1 MDAASGPASRAD
13 QGRMR
18 QPWLRA
24 HTPWPL
30 IVLST
35 IIVLIALLPAG
46 FVVVRT
52 FATGWQQADAL
63 LLRPRVADLLGNTVR
78 LTVTATGLAAVLGMT
93 LAWCT
98 ERTNLPGRHTWAVL
112 AVLPITVPAF
122 VSSYCWVSLTPVVQ
136 GFWGAAFIVTLAYC
150 PLVYLPVAAMLRGM
164 DPALEEVSRAQG
176 YGPLRT
182 FARVTLPQ
190 ARPALLGGCLLVALN
205 VLSEFGAFSLLRFS
219 TFTTEIYTQYQLSFD
234 GASAALLT
242 SVLAAMCVG
251 LLILELRLRG
261 QSAASRVGKGVARRP
276 PLQNLGRATVP
287 VVLALTLFVAVSLVV
302 PLATLA
308 YWLLTGSSTGLVT
321 RALVQAVLTSLALG
335 AAAAIGTTACALPV
349 ALLAVRFSSRLGTLA
364 DRSTYISQVLPGIS
378 IALAFVVT
386 TVHFARPL
394 YQTTVLLLIA
404 YGVMFLPL
412 ALVAVRASVAQASAS
427 LEEVARSLGCA
438 PIQALWRVTIPL
450 ILPGLGAAAALVFLS
465 TVTELTATLLL
476 APIGTQTLAMQVWS
490 NTDSLAYGAAAPY
503 AALLVAMSAVPTFI
517 LTRQLGSLAPLATT

>member
-1 MDAASGPASRAD
+1 
-13 QGRMR
+13 MR
-18 QPWLRA
+18 QPWLRV

-30 IVLST
+30 LLVST
-35 IIVLIALLPAG
+35 IIVVIALVPAG
-46 FVVVRT
+46 FVVVRSL
-52 FATGWQQADAL
+52 AIGWDQAAAL
-63 LLRPRVADLLGNTVR
+63 LLRPRVAELLGNTLR
-78 LTVTATGLAAVLGMT
+78 LTATSTALAALIGMA

-98 ERTNLPGRHTWAVL
+98 ERTNLPGRNTWAVV

-122 VSSYCWVSLTPVVQ
+122 VSSYCWVSLTPAVQ
-136 GFWGAAFIVTLAYC
+136 GFWGAVFIVTLAYC
-150 PLVYLPVAAMLRGM
+150 PLVYLPLAAVLRGM
-164 DPALEEVSRAQG
+164 DPALEEVARAQG
-176 YGPLRT
+176 FGPLRT
-182 FARVTLPQ
+182 FVHVTLPQ

-251 LLILELRLRG
+251 LLIIEVRLRG
-261 QSAASRVGKGVARRP
+261 QAAAARVGKGAARRP
-276 PLQNLGRATVP
+276 PLHNLGRATVP
-287 VVLALTLFVAVSLVV
+287 VLLALSAFAMVALVV

-308 YWLLTGSSTGLVT
+308 YWLLTGTSGALVS
-321 RALVQAVLTSLALG
+321 RALGQAVLSSVSLGL
-335 AAAAIGTTACALPV
+335 AAAIGTTACALPV
-349 ALLAVRFSSRLGTLA
+349 ALLAVRFSSRLSTLA
-364 DRSTYISQVLPGIS
+364 ERSTYVSQVLPGIS

-386 TVHFARPL
+386 AVHFARPI
-394 YQTTVLLLIA
+394 YQTTALLLVA
-404 YGVMFLPL
+404 YAVMFLPL

-427 LEEVARSLGCA
+427 LEDVARSLGCT
-438 PIQALWRVTIPL
+438 PMQALRRVTIPL

-503 AALLVAMSAVPTFI
+503 AAVLVVLSAVPTFI
-517 LTRQLGSLAPLATT
+517 LTRQLSSLAPLAAS